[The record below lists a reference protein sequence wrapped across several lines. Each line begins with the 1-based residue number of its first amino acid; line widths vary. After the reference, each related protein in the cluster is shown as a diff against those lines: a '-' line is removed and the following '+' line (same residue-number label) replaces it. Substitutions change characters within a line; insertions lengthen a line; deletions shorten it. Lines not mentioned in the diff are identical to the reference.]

1 METISGADMDVI
13 VNARKPTIYR
23 AALNQS
29 GYGTVTRYMQTATG
43 SDFARADS
51 NASTTNAAPSVAAV
65 AVKFPQNLYSQE
77 EVIGALTDF
86 AGPEFRR
93 FALSSGVAS
102 RHMALPLPQY
112 KQLKDFTRA
121 NEAYLEVA
129 LDLAEQALLAA
140 LDEAKLK
147 PSDVDI
153 VFSTTVTGLAVPTLE
168 ARLAARV
175 GLRQDVKRVPLFGL
189 GCVAG
194 AAGVA
199 RMHDYLRAF
208 PDQVAALLAVELCSL
223 TIQREDNSVANL
235 VATSLFGDGAG
246 AVIARGARR
255 DPGSESSHERTG
267 PRVLTTRSRIYP
279 DTEEV
284 MGWKIGADGFRIVL
298 SADVATVTEKYLGD
312 DVRNFLADH
321 GLTPQD
327 VSRWVCHPGGPR
339 VIEAVEEALDLPADA
354 LDHTRNSLC
363 NNGNLSSVSVL
374 DVLRAN
380 LADPPP
386 AGSIGLMIAMGPAFC
401 SELVLLAW

>member
-1 METISGADMDVI
+1 M
-13 VNARKPTIYR
+13 
-23 AALNQS
+23 
-29 GYGTVTRYMQTATG
+29 
-43 SDFARADS
+43 
-51 NASTTNAAPSVAAV
+51 
-65 AVKFPQNLYSQE
+65 KFPQNLYSQE

-93 FALSSGVAS
+93 FALSSGVES
-102 RHMALPLPQY
+102 RHTALPLPQY
-112 KQLKDFTRA
+112 KHLNGFTAA

-140 LDEAKLK
+140 LDKAKVK
-147 PSDVDI
+147 PSEVDI
-153 VFSTTVTGLAVPTLE
+153 VFSTTVTGLAVPTVE

-175 GLRQDVKRVPLFGL
+175 GLREDVKRVPLFGL

-223 TIQREDNSVANL
+223 TIQRQDHSVANL

-246 AVIARGARR
+246 AVIAKGANRA
-255 DPGSESSHERTG
+255 SESSGERTG
-267 PRVLTTRSRIYP
+267 PRVLATRSRIYP

-284 MGWKIGADGFRIVL
+284 MGWKIGTDGFRIVL
-298 SADVATVTEKYLGD
+298 SADVATITEKYLGE
-312 DVRNFLADH
+312 DVRKFLADH

-339 VIEAVEEALDLPADA
+339 VIEAVEEVLDLPGNA
-354 LDHTRNSLC
+354 LDHTRNSLRT
-363 NNGNLSSVSVL
+363 NGNLSSVSVL

-380 LADPPP
+380 LSDPPP